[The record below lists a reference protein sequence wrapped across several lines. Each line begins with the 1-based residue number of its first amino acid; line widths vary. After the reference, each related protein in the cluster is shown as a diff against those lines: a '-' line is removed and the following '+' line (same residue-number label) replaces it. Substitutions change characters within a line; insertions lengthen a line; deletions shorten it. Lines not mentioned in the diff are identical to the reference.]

1 MLKESLNRNIQQIEK
16 TIQDALK
23 TSHRDKNSV
32 TLVCVSKSV
41 DLETT
46 QQVVDLGIH
55 QLAENRVEKLLHKKS
70 ELVSNEP
77 LVWHFI
83 GNLQRRKVKEI
94 INEIDY
100 FHALDTLKLAGEI
113 DKRAEK
119 DISCFVQVNVS
130 GEASKQGIRPE
141 ELDGFIEA
149 LQEFSKVKVVGLMT
163 MAPFDSS
170 NEELRNIFRTLNQ
183 LKQSIEMKQLSY
195 APCHELSMG
204 MSGDF
209 EIAIEEGSTFVRVG
223 SSFFDKEEKEVEER

>member
-1 MLKESLNRNIQQIEK
+1 M
-16 TIQDALK
+16 
-23 TSHRDKNSV
+23 
-32 TLVCVSKSV
+32 
-41 DLETT
+41 
-46 QQVVDLGIH
+46 
-55 QLAENRVEKLLHKKS
+55 
-70 ELVSNEP
+70 
-77 LVWHFI
+77 
-83 GNLQRRKVKEI
+83 
-94 INEIDY
+94 
-100 FHALDTLKLAGEI
+100 
-113 DKRAEK
+113 
-119 DISCFVQVNVS
+119 S
-130 GEASKQGIRPE
+130 GESSKQGIRPE

>member
-113 DKRAEK
+113 NKRAEK